1 MKITDQLRDFIKS
14 HEMRYFVEKPDYR
27 GMTYIHKVFKLEI
40 NGIECW
46 VYFQSGTRP
55 IIIDEK
61 RAKKTVAEAKVEAKR
76 LRDEYQR
83 KAQEVTKRRI
93 QHIEDATNFLSEIYG
108 YDRYDDEEVRSAMQG
123 LKKEIKRIYN
133 QMPDCE
139 RDDNETYID
148 MMEHYI
154 KHGTIITQGIA
165 FTKNHV
171 VGVIYGRDAVKVEL
185 TNGTTIIP
193 KSRAVTKLIKTV
205 FGENIST
212 WARRDVRVP
221 EGEHDEVERKTR

>member
-14 HEMRYFVEKPDYR
+14 HEMRYFVENPDYR
-27 GMTYIHKVFKLEI
+27 GMTYIHKVFKLGI

-46 VYFQSGTRP
+46 VYFQYGTRP

-61 RAKKTVAEAKVEAKR
+61 RVKKTVAEAKVEAKR
-76 LRDEYQR
+76 LRDEFQR

-93 QHIEDATNFLSEIYG
+93 QHIEDATKVLCEICG
-108 YDRYDDEEVRSAMQG
+108 YDRYDDEGVRQAMQG

-133 QMPDCE
+133 QLPDCE
-139 RDDNETYID
+139 SDDNETYID
-148 MMEHYI
+148 LLEHYI

-165 FTKNHV
+165 FTKDRV
-171 VGVIYGRDAVKVEL
+171 VGVMYGRDAVKVKL

-193 KSRAVTKLIKTV
+193 KGRDVTKLIKTV
-205 FGENIST
+205 FGENISRWT
-212 WARRDVRVP
+212 LNNVRPP
-221 EGEHDEVERKTR
+221 EGEHDEIERKTR